1 MSIANCITFWIAVV
15 GFALSIYNFV
25 KSLIANHKRLCI
37 SVKQIYNEA
46 KFTVM
51 LVEFTNKSQLGISVT
66 RGEINGVPFGE
77 QPTTL
82 YTYTHPELNK
92 RPVINTEILPL
103 YIAPLGSSRVLLRTE
118 HVLPV
123 SGDPCKVVLGT
134 SRGRVVSRALA
145 LPESCGCFVSLL
157 EYLE

>member
-77 QPTTL
+77 QSTTL

-103 YIAPLGSSRVLLRTE
+103 YIARSDHRAFFFGRNMSFRCPGTPARWFSEHLAAALFPGLLLSQRVAD
-118 HVLPV
+118 VLYR
-123 SGDPCKVVLGT
+123 C
-134 SRGRVVSRALA
+134 
-145 LPESCGCFVSLL
+145 
-157 EYLE
+157 

>member
-1 MSIANCITFWIAVV
+1 MSIANCVTFWIAVV
-15 GFALSIYNFV
+15 GFALSVYNFIR
-25 KSLIANHKRLCI
+25 SLIANHKRLCI

-46 KFTVM
+46 KFTVL

-66 RGEINGVPFGE
+66 RGTINGISFGE
-77 QPTTL
+77 QSTTL
-82 YTYTHPELNK
+82 YIYDHPELNR
-92 RPVINTEILPL
+92 RPVINTEVLPL

-118 HVLPV
+118 RVLPV
-123 SGDPCKVVLGT
+123 SDSPCKVVLGT
-134 SRGRVVSRALA
+134 SRGRVVSKSLA

>member
-1 MSIANCITFWIAVV
+1 MSITNCVTFWIAVV
-15 GFALSIYNFV
+15 GFALSVYNFIR
-25 KSLIANHKRLCI
+25 SLIANHKRLCI

-46 KFTVM
+46 KFTVL

-66 RGEINGVPFGE
+66 RGTINGISFGE
-77 QPTTL
+77 QSTAL
-82 YTYTHPELNK
+82 YVYDHPELNR
-92 RPVINTEILPL
+92 RPVINTEVLPL

-123 SGDPCKVVLGT
+123 PGDPCKVVLGT

-145 LPESCGCFVSLL
+145 LPESCGGFVSLL